1 MLKHLEVFWEIH
13 WPSLQK
19 LIVSNCAHH
28 WTFKTKAQKLTVL
41 LFFQIRQL
49 ALRTRFS
56 LSHQGEMYTFRKGPL
71 VSPFLR
77 ILNQDV
83 VGWKAGF
90 FFFSAIRTDKMHL
103 PGESIVCRFLRQLDG
118 WFLGVSSLIDIN
130 SKFSCFPSTSNYL
143 STCTFFPHIWDPPP
157 PKLRGASLFRCGAG
171 VEATKTTG
179 I

>member
-90 FFFSAIRTDKMHL
+90 FF
-103 PGESIVCRFLRQLDG
+103 
-118 WFLGVSSLIDIN
+118 
-130 SKFSCFPSTSNYL
+130 L
-143 STCTFFPHIWDPPP
+143 STWGKHSVPLFKATGWLVF
-157 PKLRGASLFRCGAG
+157 RGFKFDRH
-171 VEATKTTG
+171 
-179 I
+179 